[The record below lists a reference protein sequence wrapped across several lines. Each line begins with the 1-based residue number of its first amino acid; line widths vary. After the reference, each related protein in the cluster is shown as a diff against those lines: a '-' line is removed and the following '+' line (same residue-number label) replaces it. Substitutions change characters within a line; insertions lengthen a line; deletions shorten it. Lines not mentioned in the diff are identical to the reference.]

1 MKDIFDLIG
10 RLLIAV
16 IFYFEAYDKMFFMT
30 ATRKTMSD
38 NWHNVPVSRHRASG
52 AAG

>member
-10 RLLIAV
+10 RLLITV

-38 NWHNVPVSRHRASG
+38 YNIFWHQDLL
-52 AAG
+52 